1 MFWTVSRLNEKS
13 RKQYF
18 NSTTV
23 TTFTYRT
30 GSTDIDKKASVEKVF
45 LTMWSEVHYMFNL
58 SLQGQRKELNIY
70 LNNKIVNS
78 KNNRPDV
85 VERMERCFRP
95 LYLDQE

>member
-1 MFWTVSRLNEKS
+1 
-13 RKQYF
+13 
-18 NSTTV
+18 
-23 TTFTYRT
+23 
-30 GSTDIDKKASVEKVF
+30 
-45 LTMWSEVHYMFNL
+45 MFNL